1 MGQCDLRS
9 VNLIDLFGI
18 KGNCLRTG
26 RSRSLCL
33 LIRRMKK
40 QTVVIM
46 EAYYFCQLHTEFF
59 SNNLLSRLT
68 LYAGE
73 ITGDHQYGFRSNRSI
88 TDHTCC
94 IRQIPEKK
102 WEYSEAVHQLFLD
115 FNKANVSVTRK
126 VLFNILT
133 EFGISMKEVRLIK
146 SV

>member
-46 EAYYFCQLHTEFF
+46 EAYYFCQLHTQFF

-73 ITGDHQYGFRSNRSI
+73 ITGDHQCQLRRNRPT
-88 TDHTCC
+88 TDHVFR
-94 IRQIPEKK
+94 IRQILLASQE
-102 WEYSEAVHQLFLD
+102 
-115 FNKANVSVTRK
+115 
-126 VLFNILT
+126 
-133 EFGISMKEVRLIK
+133 GISSLELCSRTFALYETDWM
-146 SV
+146 S